1 MMRAGKIAAVLA
13 TALVAGCSSSSEIL
27 LAQGE
32 QQPGALAAQGGN
44 VYWLEQ
50 ATSSAPA
57 ALRTI
62 SAKGGIPTTLAAIAK
77 PRALALSPSA
87 AIIGTAIGNVYA
99 APLAGGALTVLIPSA
114 GDASLQVAAHGDSAF
129 VAFNSSR
136 IARVTI
142 SAGMNSVMELDSA
155 DNVVTTLAA
164 DDLWLYWGTSSG
176 DVFRQ
181 LADGSGTAIKLGTLG
196 TPPMSETPIASTVSG
211 GAAYF
216 ASTLDVTKID
226 GTTGALSTVLSF
238 NSSCPPPRAC
248 TFSIWGLASSSA
260 GLFVGLTHG
269 VAKLDPGTG
278 NTPII
283 ASLNINGTSL
293 AADASGVY
301 WVAGPQASTGQQA
314 LSNAIYG
321 SSL

>member
-1 MMRAGKIAAVLA
+1 MRAGKIAAVLA
-13 TALVAGCSSSSEIL
+13 TALVAGCSGSSEIL

-62 SAKGGIPTTLAAIAK
+62 SAKGGVPTPLAAVAK
-77 PRALALSPSA
+77 PRALALSTNA
-87 AIIGTAIGNVYA
+87 AIIGTANGNVYSV
-99 APLAGGALTVLIPSA
+99 PLAGGALTVLIPSA
-114 GDASLQVAAHGDSAF
+114 GDASLLVAAHGDSAF
-129 VAFNSSR
+129 VAFNSTR
-136 IARVTI
+136 MARV
-142 SAGMNSVMELDSA
+142 NVSVGATSVKELDSA
-155 DNVVTTLAA
+155 DNVVTTLVA
-164 DDLWLYWGTSSG
+164 DDLWLYWGTSNG

-181 LADGSGTAIKLGTLG
+181 LADGSGTAMQLGKLGAA
-196 TPPMSETPIASTVSG
+196 PIASAISG

-216 ASTLDVTKID
+216 ATTLDVTQID
-226 GTTGALSTVLSF
+226 ETTPALATVLSF
-238 NSSCPPPRAC
+238 SSSCPPPRAC
-248 TFSIWGLASSSA
+248 TFLIWGLAASSA

-269 VAKLDPGTG
+269 VARLDPKSG

-283 ASLNINGTSL
+283 AALNINGTSL
-293 AADASGVY
+293 AADGSGIY
-301 WVAGPQASTGQQA
+301 WIAGPQVQSGQQE
-314 LSNAIYG
+314 LGNAIYG